1 MLGPLLR
8 LLSACGGVWPT
19 SPAPGAA
26 GAAASAS
33 SSSGDDS
40 EGRDGL
46 LWWRD
51 LARCHAGEV
60 SIVIAQNK

>member
-1 MLGPLLR
+1 MLGLLLR

-19 SPAPGAA
+19 SLAPRAA
-26 GAAASAS
+26 TFSE
-33 SSSGDDS
+33 DDS

-51 LARCHAGEV
+51 LTRCHTGDVAV
-60 SIVIAQNK
+60 AQANQVLLDLFS

>member
-1 MLGPLLR
+1 MLGPLL
-8 LLSACGGVWPT
+8 STCGGVWPT
-19 SPAPGAA
+19 SSGRWATASRAPPIE
-26 GAAASAS
+26 
-33 SSSGDDS
+33 DNS

-60 SIVIAQNK
+60 SIVVAQIK